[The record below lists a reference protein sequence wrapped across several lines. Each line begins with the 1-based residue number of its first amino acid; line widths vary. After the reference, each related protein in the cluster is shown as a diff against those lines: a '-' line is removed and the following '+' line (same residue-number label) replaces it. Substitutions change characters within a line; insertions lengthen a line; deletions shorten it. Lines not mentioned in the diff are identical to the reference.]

1 MQRLFQ
7 AIEWQTRETKWL
19 IWGER
24 MTEQMTDRSGWPG
37 LVDRL
42 MEWLPARMRRGAAIV
57 PVVRLS
63 GLIGAVTPLRQGMTL
78 AGLARTLDR
87 AFSIKN
93 AKAVALVINS
103 PGGSPV
109 QSRQI
114 YLRIRQL
121 AAEKN
126 RPVLVFVEDVAA
138 SGGYMIA
145 CAGDEIFCDP
155 SSILGSIGVVGG
167 SFGLQELIKKIGIER
182 RLYTAGEHKAT
193 LDPFLPE
200 NPDDVARLKAIQRE
214 IHAIFIALVKKSRGT
229 RLKGAD
235 DMLFTGEYWA
245 GETSVNLGLADGI
258 GDLRATLRARY
269 GEKVLMPLIAPA
281 SGLLSG
287 FFGRKSAGAG
297 ALAGFEAGVT
307 LPDELISAL
316 ETRAIWARFGF

>member
-1 MQRLFQ
+1 
-7 AIEWQTRETKWL
+7 
-19 IWGER
+19 
-24 MTEQMTDRSGWPG
+24 MTEKISDRSGWQG
-37 LVDRL
+37 AIDRG
-42 MEWLPARMRRGAAIV
+42 MEWVPVRFRRGTAVV

-63 GLIGAVTPLRQGMTL
+63 GLIGAVTPLRPGMTL
-78 AGLARTLDR
+78 AALARLLER
-87 AFSIKN
+87 AFSFRN
-93 AKAVALVINS
+93 AKAVALLINS

-121 AAEKN
+121 SAEKQL
-126 RPVLVFVEDVAA
+126 PVLAFVEDVAA

-145 CAGDEIFCDP
+145 CAADEIFCDP

-167 SFGLQELIKKIGIER
+167 SFGLQELIRKIGVER
-182 RLYTAGEHKAT
+182 RLYTAGQHKAM

-214 IHAIFIALVKKSRGT
+214 IHAIFIQLVKKSRGA

-245 GETSVNLGLADGI
+245 GETAVSLGLVDAV
-258 GDLRATLRARY
+258 GDLRSTLRARY
-269 GEKVLMPLIAPA
+269 GEKVLTPLIAPA
-281 SGLLSG
+281 SGVLGGL
-287 FFGRKSAGAG
+287 FGRRAPGAG
-297 ALAGFEAGVT
+297 ALAALDGATG

-316 ETRAIWARFGF
+316 ESRAIWAKFGF

>member
-1 MQRLFQ
+1 MS
-7 AIEWQTRETKWL
+7 
-19 IWGER
+19 
-24 MTEQMTDRSGWPG
+24 EQISDRTGLPA

-42 MEWLPARMRRGAAIV
+42 KRLVPAKFRPGGAVV

-63 GLIGAVTPLRQGMTL
+63 GTIGAVTPLRPGMSL
-78 AGLARTLDR
+78 AGIARTLER
-87 AFSIKN
+87 AFATKN

-121 AAEKN
+121 AAEKKL
-126 RPVLVFVEDVAA
+126 PVLVFVEDVAA

-167 SFGLQELIKKIGIER
+167 SFGFQELIRKIGVER
-182 RLYTAGEHKAT
+182 RLYTAGAHKAM

-200 NPDDVARLKAIQRE
+200 DPDDVARVKALQRE
-214 IHAIFIALVKKSRGT
+214 IHAIFIALVKQSRGT
-229 RLKGAD
+229 RLKGAED
-235 DMLFTGEYWA
+235 VLFSGEYWA
-245 GETSVNLGLADGI
+245 GETSVSLGLADAV
-258 GDLRATLRARY
+258 GDIRSTLRARY
-269 GEKVLMPLIAPA
+269 GDKVQMPVIALPA
-281 SGLLSG
+281 GLLAG
-287 FFGRKSAGAG
+287 LMGRKSGAG
-297 ALAGFEAGVT
+297 TAVALDGLAG

-316 ETRAIWARFGF
+316 ETRAIWAKFGF